1 MYLLPQR
8 GWTKSTLLHT
18 SLDSH
23 VKIRP
28 FCTRHAFFERSR
40 GQIRPFCPVDESYSF
55 GRNSSPCCA
64 AAAPNPDV
72 VRCLYVLH
80 VFLSPRGQN
89 RLFCLRHWIHVHKY
103 GLSAHVR
110 LFLNG
115 HGGTSGLFAPVVEI
129 LCAKNRLLPPW
140 SFIDIVPNCGPN
152 CGKSPL
158 CSGFFAIRR
167 GLCRCSARRIA
178 R

>member
-23 VKIRP
+23 VQIRP

-64 AAAPNPDV
+64 AAAPNSDDV
-72 VRCLYVLH
+72 HALYVLH
-80 VFLSPRGQN
+80 VFVVSTGAKSTLLPTSLDLRVQIRPFCTRQAISELSRGQIVG
-89 RLFCLRHWIHVHKY
+89 FCPRHWIHVC
-103 GLSAHVR
+103 R
-110 LFLNG
+110 
-115 HGGTSGLFAPVVEI
+115 SGLFAPVV
-129 LCAKNRLLPPW
+129 LH
-140 SFIDIVPNCGPN
+140 
-152 CGKSPL
+152 
-158 CSGFFAIRR
+158 
-167 GLCRCSARRIA
+167 
-178 R
+178 